1 MSGGGG
7 GGQIGGG
14 WGGVTLE
21 YDSRAVPIQKEDEQ
35 ALDTPG

>member
-1 MSGGGG
+1 MSGGVG

-21 YDSRAVPIQKEDEQ
+21 YDSRAVPIQKEYEQ
-35 ALDTPG
+35 ALEASG